1 MIHQYFREITV
12 HHVMS
17 VSEERGTL
25 NRQLLLG
32 PGCWNTTMKPAVGDH
47 YRRRKLF
54 TCGDGWAGSP

>member
-25 NRQLLLG
+25 NPHGSFQRESSESTFR
-32 PGCWNTTMKPAVGDH
+32 PDVGDH

-54 TCGDGWAGSP
+54 TCGDGWASSP